1 MQVCTDAAGTT
12 ACHIVPV
19 SGILR
24 TPTLVRG
31 ASPKITVHGK
41 RPAASGALAGFY
53 LLAALAV
60 CVGIGLLIG
69 WAVGAPV
76 AGAVGGAVVGVP
88 ISFYLVYREYRDL

>member
-1 MQVCTDAAGTT
+1 
-12 ACHIVPV
+12 
-19 SGILR
+19 
-24 TPTLVRG
+24 
-31 ASPKITVHGK
+31 
-41 RPAASGALAGFY
+41 LAGFY

-88 ISFYLVYREYRDL
+88 SSFYLVYREYRDL